1 MRHASL
7 YIVLLC
13 LLAAVAPA
21 QDETPQTFVKIIHSA
36 SETIA
41 IDSIGNEWIY
51 DRDQGRFVPIEEY
64 SSASGGTPGTAD
76 VEPGPSDIILPPEIR
91 CTDVHE
97 GDIVELFRD
106 VTVGFDE
113 RVEGMVLSGRDVIV
127 KGLVI
132 GDVVSFRSVTVESSG
147 EVRGDVIA
155 SQINR
160 ERGGRILGEQRQM
173 PMPGGVGVTMPRIT
187 PTFPDM
193 SGIFL
198 IILQVFVVVIVLA
211 LGSGPVGR
219 IIDKIEHGVVKSFF
233 WGLLAW
239 FAVLPI
245 FVLLIITI
253 VGIPIAILI
262 YPFALILALILAF
275 VSSAAYI
282 GRQLSP
288 LFGWEDR
295 SSYLKAILGVV
306 AVGAILILSNL
317 AGAVGIEAL
326 RGLLAAIFVIIGVV
340 ALTVGLGG
348 VVAARF
354 GMRPKPAHPGP
365 QYPQAPTVSP
375 PPPPRM
381 DTRSQPPAP
390 PTPPPPTPPSPPSG
404 TGSSDATNRDD
415 NPSNNQ

>member
-1 MRHASL
+1 MRHVSL

-13 LLAAVAPA
+13 LLSAAAPA
-21 QDETPQTFVKIIHSA
+21 QEESRQAFVKIIHSS

-41 IDSIGNEWIY
+41 IDSTGNEWIY
-51 DRDQGRFVPIEEY
+51 DRDQGRFVPIDEY
-64 SSASGGTPGTAD
+64 SSASGETPGTPD
-76 VEPGPSDIILPPEIR
+76 EESGSSEIVLPPEIR

-106 VTVGFDE
+106 VTVGFDQ

-132 GDVVSFRSVTVESSG
+132 GDVVSFRTVTVESSG
-147 EVRGDVIA
+147 EIRGDVVA

-173 PMPGGVGVTMPRIT
+173 PMPGGVGVTMPRIS
-187 PTFPDM
+187 PVLPDI

-198 IILQVFVVVIVLA
+198 IIFQIFVVVIVLA

-219 IIDKIEHGVVKSFF
+219 IINKIEHGVVKSFF

-245 FVLLIITI
+245 FALLIITI
-253 VGIPIAILI
+253 VGIPVAILV
-262 YPFALILALILAF
+262 YPFALLLAVILAF
-275 VSSAAYI
+275 VSSAVYI
-282 GRQLSP
+282 GRRLSP
-288 LFGWEDR
+288 LIGWEDR
-295 SSYLKAILGVV
+295 SGYLKAILGVV
-306 AVGAILILSNL
+306 AVGAVLIFSNL
-317 AGAVGIEAL
+317 ADAVGIEPL
-326 RGLLAAIFVIIGVV
+326 RGMLAAIFVIICVV

-348 VVAARF
+348 VVTARF

-381 DTRSQPPAP
+381 DTRPQPPAP
-390 PTPPPPTPPSPPSG
+390 PPPPPTPPEPPSRP
-404 TGSSDATNRDD
+404 GSSDATNRDD
-415 NPSNNQ
+415 DPSNNL

>member
-1 MRHASL
+1 MRHASI

-13 LLAAVAPA
+13 LLSAAVPA
-21 QDETPQTFVKIIHSA
+21 QDESRQTFVKIIHST

-41 IDSIGNEWIY
+41 IDSTGDEWIY
-51 DRDQGRFVPIEEY
+51 DRDQGQFVPIDEY
-64 SSASGGTPGTAD
+64 TSAAGETSGTD
-76 VEPGPSDIILPPEIR
+76 EEPGSSEIILPPEIR

-113 RVEGMVLSGRDVIV
+113 RVEGMVVSGRDVIV

-132 GDVVSFRSVTVESSG
+132 GDVVSFRTVTVESSG

-155 SQINR
+155 SEINR

-173 PMPGGVGVTMPRIT
+173 PMPGNVVTIPRVT
-187 PTFPDM
+187 PAFPDM

-198 IILQVFVVVIVLA
+198 VIFQIFVVVIVLA
-211 LGSGPVGR
+211 LGAGPVGR
-219 IIDKIEHGVVKSFF
+219 IIDKIEHGVIKSFF

-245 FVLLIITI
+245 FVLLVITI
-253 VGIPIAILI
+253 VGIPIAVLI
-262 YPFALILALILAF
+262 YPFALLLAIILAF

-282 GRQLSP
+282 GRRLSP
-288 LFGWEDR
+288 LIGWEDR

-306 AVGAILILSNL
+306 AVGAILLLSNL
-317 AGAVGIEAL
+317 ADAVGIEPL
-326 RGLLAAIFVIIGVV
+326 RGLLAAIFVVIGVV

-348 VVAARF
+348 VVTARF
-354 GMRPKPAHPGP
+354 GMRPKPARPGP

-381 DTRSQPPAP
+381 DTRPQPPSP
-390 PTPPPPTPPSPPSG
+390 PPPPPPTPPKPPSG
-404 TGSSDATNRDD
+404 SGSSDATNRDD
-415 NPSNNQ
+415 DPSNNL

>member
-1 MRHASL
+1 
-7 YIVLLC
+7 
-13 LLAAVAPA
+13 
-21 QDETPQTFVKIIHSA
+21 
-36 SETIA
+36 
-41 IDSIGNEWIY
+41 
-51 DRDQGRFVPIEEY
+51 
-64 SSASGGTPGTAD
+64 
-76 VEPGPSDIILPPEIR
+76 
-91 CTDVHE
+91 
-97 GDIVELFRD
+97 
-106 VTVGFDE
+106 
-113 RVEGMVLSGRDVIV
+113 
-127 KGLVI
+127 
-132 GDVVSFRSVTVESSG
+132 VESSG
-147 EVRGDVIA
+147 EIRGDVMA

-173 PMPGGVGVTMPRIT
+173 PMPGAGGVTMPRIT

-219 IIDKIEHGVVKSFF
+219 IIDTIEHGVVKSFF
-233 WGLLAW
+233 WGLLVW

-253 VGIPIAILI
+253 VGIPIALLI
-262 YPFALILALILAF
+262 YPFALLLALILAF

-288 LFGWEDR
+288 LLGWEDR

-326 RGLLAAIFVIIGVV
+326 RGLLAAIFVIIVFV

-348 VVAARF
+348 AVAAKF

-381 DTRSQPPAP
+381 DTRSQPPSP
-390 PTPPPPTPPSPPSG
+390 PAPPPPTPPSPPSRG
-404 TGSSDATNRDD
+404 GSSDATYRDD
-415 NPSNNQ
+415 YPPNNQ